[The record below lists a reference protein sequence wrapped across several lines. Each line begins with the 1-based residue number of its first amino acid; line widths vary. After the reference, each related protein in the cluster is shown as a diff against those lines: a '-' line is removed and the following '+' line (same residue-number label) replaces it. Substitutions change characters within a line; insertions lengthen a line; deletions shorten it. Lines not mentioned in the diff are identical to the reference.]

1 MPDGSARPDYRRAD
15 PDWPLLMNAAM
26 AARFLDVKN
35 KEFKLLLMTGIVP
48 PGRELQPGVMRWHR
62 DELARCMARLFNLHR
77 DREQQADAA
86 EAQQDLRRRIA
97 TFDPSAARRPEA
109 RRRG

>member
-15 PDWPLLMNAAM
+15 PDWPLLMNART
-26 AARFLDVKN
+26 AARFLDVTN
-35 KEFKLLLMTGIVP
+35 REFKLLLLTGIVP
-48 PGRELQPGVMRWHR
+48 PGRDLQPNVIMWHR

-77 DREQQADAA
+77 EHQADAA

-97 TFDPSAARRPEA
+97 AFDPGATRRAEA
-109 RRRG
+109 RRRD